1 MDNIH
6 TTILKIIENRLTGT
20 PFKLVE
26 LMVKPVSKRL
36 LVRAYIDSEQGITID
51 QCKDF
56 SRDFAQEIDVQNLI
70 ENYIL
75 EVSSPGVDRPLR
87 EDWQF
92 RKNTGR
98 TLTIDYVN
106 GQNIDAH
113 VTGKLDKYE
122 NGIVYILLPGKRKK
136 DPEEILE
143 LPLDKIKNAAV
154 QLQW

>member
-6 TTILKIIENRLTGT
+6 TSIHKIIEDRLSGT

-36 LVRAYIDSEQGITID
+36 LVRVYLDSEQGITID
-51 QCKDF
+51 QCRYFSKDL
-56 SRDFAQEIDVQNLI
+56 ALEIDTQNLI

-75 EVSSPGVDRPLR
+75 EVSSPGVDRPLK

-98 TLTIDYVN
+98 TLAVDYTDS
-106 GQNIDAH
+106 QNMEMH
-113 VTGKLDKYE
+113 VVGKLNKYE
-122 NGIVYILLPGKRKK
+122 NGIVYLSLSGKKK
-136 DPEEILE
+136 KNPEETLE
-143 LPLDKIKNAAV
+143 LPLDKIKKAAV